1 MATMNHTQ
9 PLGTAA
15 PPSLA
20 GHINWQSISATVA
33 IGVLSVVIFA
43 YTKLK
48 EYRSQFQDIPHLPR
62 SFWLGNAKQ
71 LDAYTNPRH
80 HPGLHYLPLLT

>member
-1 MATMNHTQ
+1 MVTMNHTQ

-15 PPSLA
+15 APTLSD
-20 GHINWQSISATVA
+20 HINWQSVSATVA
-33 IGVLSVVIFA
+33 IGILSLAFFV

-48 EYRSQFQDIPHLPR
+48 AYRSQFQDIPHLPR

-80 HPGLHYLPLLT
+80 HPG